1 MRHRRILNAM
11 RVLASARS
19 NVRGAFVAAVGTSVI
34 AAMPSEVRAGEGVIE
49 LNQTCAV
56 QTGCFSEDAPGFP
69 ITIDSGAP
77 RNFQLASDLVVPNQ
91 NTTAISVS
99 IDDVTIDLAG
109 FTIRG
114 PAVCSGPLGGCTP
127 STGSG
132 SGIRRLFT
140 SVRSTTVM
148 NGNVVGMGEIG
159 LLLGDE
165 AVVVGVRARFNRG
178 TGIWVG
184 DGSAVTDSFAYL
196 NGATGIQQTGGQ
208 GARIE
213 RNAAYWNVGAGIVSD
228 GSSIVTGNNAYENGF
243 TGIAVGVGSI
253 VSGNRSRANGG
264 TGISA
269 NDGSS
274 LEGNSAIQNHHSGID
289 SGFSSRVSN
298 NVVLENGDNG
308 INVGSGSVVEGNAVR
323 GNVRIGLS
331 LGSQTTYRGNTIGA
345 HPQGTV
351 TGSGV
356 DMGGN
361 SCAGATTCP

>member
-1 MRHRRILNAM
+1 ML
-11 RVLASARS
+11 VLASARS
-19 NVRGAFVAAVGTSVI
+19 NVRGAFAVVVCTSVI
-34 AAMPSEVRAGEGVIE
+34 AAMPLDVRAGEGVVE
-49 LNQTCAV
+49 LNQTCAI

-77 RNFQLASDLVVPNQ
+77 RNFHLASDLVVGNQ
-91 NTTAISVS
+91 NITAISVS

-114 PAVCSGPLGGCTP
+114 PSVCSGPLGGCTP

-132 SGIRRLFT
+132 SGVRRLFP
-140 SVRSTTVM
+140 SVRSTTVR

-165 AVVVGVRARFNRG
+165 AVVVGVRTRFNRG
-178 TGIWVG
+178 AGIWVG
-184 DGSAVTDSFAYL
+184 DGSAVMESFAYF
-196 NGATGIQQTGGQ
+196 NGATGIQQTGLRG
-208 GARIE
+208 GRIE
-213 RNAAYWNVGAGIVSD
+213 RNTVYSNGGDGIVSG
-228 GSSIVTGNNAYENGF
+228 GSSIVTGNNVYENGF
-243 TGIAVGVGSI
+243 TGIAAGIGAI
-253 VSGNRSRANGG
+253 VSQNRSTANGAN
-264 TGISA
+264 GISA

-274 LEGNSAIQNHHSGID
+274 LEGNSAIENDHVGIVSG
-289 SGFSSRVSN
+289 SSSRVSN
-298 NVVLENGDNG
+298 NVVLGNGENGVD
-308 INVGSGSVVEGNAVR
+308 VGSGSMVEGNVLR
-323 GNVRIGLS
+323 GNVRIGLI

-361 SCAGATTCP
+361 SCAGATSCP